1 MSMLHQEPPTD
12 FDNDTLEMLEEKVPK
27 FKEDLKDLTSKRNLV
42 QVEYFVLVSCY
53 MCIFLPYFQMQL
65 ECDTVDNFRAMTAAE
80 VERLGNAS
88 KMRDLELGE
97 LMENHRV
104 ELEVYAHKVCTPYLL
119 L

>member
-1 MSMLHQEPPTD
+1 
-12 FDNDTLEMLEEKVPK
+12 
-27 FKEDLKDLTSKRNLV
+27 
-42 QVEYFVLVSCY
+42 
-53 MCIFLPYFQMQL
+53 
-65 ECDTVDNFRAMTAAE
+65 MTAAE